1 MLAKIALNEHYGHV
15 GLSINLANYQ
25 FLELYQHATDALEH
39 LEAQLLRVKAIP
51 GVDSRTTRKD
61 QGVTRSLSPARNYCS
76 CRFLKAN
83 SDPQS
88 SGEAFTAIIHETST

>member
-1 MLAKIALNEHYGHV
+1 MDASQPHDALNLKARL
-15 GLSINLANYQ
+15 LSNYQ

-88 SGEAFTAIIHETST
+88 ANSK